1 MIANRSDSVRPA
13 AVAGGFYSDGRKA
26 LENELSLLFERSR
39 SSASKG
45 SDLSGRIR
53 ALISPHAG
61 YIYSGQ
67 TAAKTFALL
76 ENEQDYQRAVVLAPS
91 HQVPFKGIALAGYSA
106 YQTPLGDIEVDLEA
120 CNELSGKVLF
130 NELDAAHEYEHA
142 LEVQLPFI
150 QTLMPGIKIIPL
162 ICGGLTPEDLM
173 TVAESLQSF
182 WKDDILWV
190 ISSDFTHYGRSF
202 GYLPFNDN
210 IPENLRKLDMGAIE
224 KITGL
229 DTSGFTDYISDTGA
243 TICGAAPIR
252 VLLQMIEIAGKE
264 NISAS
269 LVDYTNS
276 GMQTGDYSHCVSYAG
291 IVFRESE

>member
-1 MIANRSDSVRPA
+1 MIADCSDSVRPA
-13 AVAGGFYSDGRKA
+13 AVAGGFYSDGRRA
-26 LENELSLLFERSR
+26 LEDELSLLFEGSL
-39 SSASKG
+39 SSASDVG
-45 SDLSGRIR
+45 ESSGRIR

-61 YIYSGQ
+61 YIYSGK

-76 ENEQDYQRAVVLAPS
+76 KNESDYQRAVVIAPS
-91 HQVPFKGIALAGYSA
+91 HRVPFSGVALAGYSA
-106 YQTPLGDIEVDLEA
+106 YQTPLGDIEVDFEA
-120 CNELSGKVLF
+120 CNELSGKEF
-130 NELDAAHEYEHA
+130 FSKLDAAHEYEHA
-142 LEVQLPFI
+142 LEVQLPFMQTIIPDI
-150 QTLMPGIKIIPL
+150 QIVPL
-162 ICGGLTPEDLM
+162 ICGELSQKGLR
-173 TVAESLQSF
+173 TVAESLQPF
-182 WKDDILWV
+182 WSPDVLWI

-291 IVFRESE
+291 IVFRDSE